1 MDGSRLRLWTHT
13 ALLDSLSGM
22 TNSIVYI
29 FDIFG
34 TAIFAI
40 TGAVKGVRHRLD
52 FLGVIVLAITVGCGG
67 GMLRD
72 TLLGIFPIAVFT
84 DQAYVVVCI
93 ISGILVFI
101 ASPVVVGRWGLI
113 QYFDALGLG
122 VFTAIGCLKAYAL
135 GLGTVAVITS
145 GVFGAVGGG
154 VLRDVFSKEIP
165 MVFTSDFYASASILG
180 AVLFVILAHAGVGGD
195 TALYATAA
203 FTTLLRILGYR
214 FHWRLPTARMVGEE
228 KRIR

>member
-1 MDGSRLRLWTHT
+1 M
-13 ALLDSLSGM
+13 
-22 TNSIVYI
+22 
-29 FDIFG
+29 
-34 TAIFAI
+34 
-40 TGAVKGVRHRLD
+40 
-52 FLGVIVLAITVGCGG
+52 
-67 GMLRD
+67 
-72 TLLGIFPIAVFT
+72 
-84 DQAYVVVCI
+84 
-93 ISGILVFI
+93 
-101 ASPVVVGRWGLI
+101 
-113 QYFDALGLG
+113 
-122 VFTAIGCLKAYAL
+122 
-135 GLGTVAVITS
+135 AVITS